1 MRDASA
7 LAEFDCVVVAT
18 GVVPRPIDLP
28 GVDLPHVVSY
38 AELLNGGAW
47 GERVAIIG
55 AGGIGVDVAHLVSH
69 RDVDFYASYGLD
81 PPGRGSAPAPAPPGR
96 AKVTLMRRG
105 TRVGERIGPSTR
117 WAVVQELRMA
127 GVEILTG
134 VTYERIEPG
143 AVVIRDAEGAE
154 RRVEAETVVIAAGQE
169 PETAL
174 ARSLAGAGRPHVVIG
189 GAGGAAELDA
199 ERAFREGAEHRGGRT
214 AALVVRAAARR
225 ARLGNPCGRPS
236 CRRPS
241 VLMSPPPRRS
251 SA

>member
-1 MRDASA
+1 MACRIPGKEDFAGTIAYFEFELERLGVDGAPRDRRSATRARSPGSTPSSSPPAS
-7 LAEFDCVVVAT
+7 L
-18 GVVPRPIDLP
+18 PRPIDLP
-28 GVDLPHVVSY
+28 GADLPHVVSY

-69 RDVDFYASYGLD
+69 RDADFYASYGLD
-81 PPGRGSAPAPAPPGR
+81 PPGPRVAPATAPAAPGR

-143 AVVIRDAEGAE
+143 AVVIRDAGAPSAGS
-154 RRVEAETVVIAAGQE
+154 RRT
-169 PETAL
+169 
-174 ARSLAGAGRPHVVIG
+174 RS
-189 GAGGAAELDA
+189 
-199 ERAFREGAEHRGGRT
+199 
-214 AALVVRAAARR
+214 
-225 ARLGNPCGRPS
+225 
-236 CRRPS
+236 
-241 VLMSPPPRRS
+241 
-251 SA
+251 